1 MPTGSAKGSL
11 KSGSEYPVLQ
21 IIIIFVTG
29 ITLFYWE
36 VLVVYYMCNPIY
48 KEESLEEFIFTISVS
63 INANVSIC

>member
-1 MPTGSAKGSL
+1 MLTGFAGKSL
-11 KSGSEYPVLQ
+11 KSRSEFYVIQ
-21 IIIIFVTG
+21 ITLYFVTG

-36 VLVVYYMCNPIY
+36 VLVVHFIRNPIY